1 MKVQSVVIINKS
13 GGLIYCK
20 TFPNKNEGETNAS
33 NYNSKVDIN
42 EMLVFAGTFHGTYA
56 IASQLT
62 PRSIQIEQ
70 QQQQSATLQPMA
82 LPRLMSSNFSAYAA
96 TLKNANQV
104 LKGSTYKAPDFI
116 NPRII
121 NNTNKTGIKSISTD
135 KFDIHCF
142 QTLTG
147 VKFLIFAET
156 SSTTLASS
164 SASSSLASSS
174 TSSSSPGQSVSATSI
189 LADSI
194 LKRVYCLYSDYV
206 MKNPFYNTEMPIKNT
221 LFDSKLQMLLDS
233 V

>member
-147 VKFLIFAET
+147 VKFLIFADT

-164 SASSSLASSS
+164 STSPSS

>member
-20 TFPNKNEGETNAS
+20 TFPISNNDNNDNKI
-33 NYNSKVDIN
+33 DIN

-82 LPRLMSSNFSAYAA
+82 LPKLMSSSFNSSVS

-104 LKGSTYKAPDFI
+104 LKGGTYKVPDFI

-147 VKFLIFAET
+147 VKFLIFADT
-156 SSTTLASS
+156 SSKSSLS
-164 SASSSLASSS
+164 SAPAQSVSS
-174 TSSSSPGQSVSATSI
+174 TSM

-194 LKRVYCLYSDYV
+194 LKRVYCLYGDYV
-206 MKNPFYNTEMPIKNT
+206 MKNPFYSTEMPIKNT
-221 LFDSKLQMLLDS
+221 LFDSKLQLLLDS